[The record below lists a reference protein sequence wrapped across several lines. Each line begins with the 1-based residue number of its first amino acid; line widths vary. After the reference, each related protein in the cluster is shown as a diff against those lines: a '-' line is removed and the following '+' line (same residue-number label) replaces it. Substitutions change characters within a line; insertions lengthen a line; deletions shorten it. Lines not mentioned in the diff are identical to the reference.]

1 MTLTSRV
8 FGMTGLKMEDTVEW
22 HADANF
28 CRAPS
33 FMLDRMQDPD
43 NFEDFRHATTAT
55 EWSKTVEKPL
65 GTARVCDTV
74 KLADPAFDHFLNRH
88 RRERETP
95 TSAATRCPRES
106 QRRGAGLWR
115 VYEPSQLRMLMS

>member
-43 NFEDFRHATTAT
+43 NLEDFRHAGMIGP
-55 EWSKTVEKPL
+55 VECLWALHKI
-65 GTARVCDTV
+65 
-74 KLADPAFDHFLNRH
+74 
-88 RRERETP
+88 ETK
-95 TSAATRCPRES
+95 
-106 QRRGAGLWR
+106 
-115 VYEPSQLRMLMS
+115 PSQAC